1 MMRKFLLIAVTITV
15 GLTTPLSA
23 QFLGHLRSARTS
35 GLGSLNLQSAVG
47 MYEDAFTL
55 MGRAR
60 YGVAS
65 QMDMTASLA
74 LLDLENTDNL
84 DIVLGSD
91 LLYQVSHYDL
101 GHALDMSLG
110 GFLEYYSSD
119 RPHNHDYSNL
129 AVGMELVASRPLDL
143 STRFSIT
150 PYGKLNVRINRYEVN
165 GNDDSDFNIGLNVG
179 AVVPLSGFVDLT
191 GEAQFDDQFGFVV
204 GLNFLMW

>member
-1 MMRKFLLIAVTITV
+1 MRKFLLIAVIITV

-35 GLGSLNLQSAVG
+35 GLGSLNLQTAVG

-84 DIVLGSD
+84 DVVLGAD

-101 GHALDMSLG
+101 GHALDMSVG
-110 GFLEYYSSD
+110 GFIEYYSSD
-119 RPHNHDYSNL
+119 RPHSHDYSDM
-129 AVGMELVASRPLDL
+129 AVGMDLVASRPLDL
-143 STRFSIT
+143 SPRFSLT
-150 PYGKLNVRINRYEVN
+150 PYGKLNVRMNRYHI
-165 GNDDSDFNIGLNVG
+165 NDNTDSDFNIGLNVG